1 MTNPDYTAIMLLV
14 DRSGSMHSIQTDAE
28 GGVNT
33 FIANQAKAEDRRT
46 IRIAQF
52 NHDYHLI
59 QSSIEAK
66 DSPTFRLW
74 PSGNTALLDAMGRAI
89 TEFGEELAALPEDER
104 PGTVILAVMTDGMEN
119 WSQEYSWDAIKTMV
133 THQEKNYGWQ
143 VIYLG
148 ANQDAIETGRR
159 IGVRTDRSMSYTAS
173 GIGTQSVLDSMDTYV
188 TAAAAG
194 APAAF
199 TEAQRSA
206 AMKEDDDANQ
216 D

>member
-1 MTNPDYTAIMLLV
+1 MTNPDYTAIMLLI
-14 DRSGSMHSIQTDAE
+14 DRSGSMHTIQTDAE

-33 FIANQAKAEDRRT
+33 FIANQAKADGRRT
-46 IRIAQF
+46 VRIAQF
-52 NHDYHLI
+52 NHDYTLVHASTDAVDVPKF
-59 QSSIEAK
+59 Q
-66 DSPTFRLW
+66 LW

-133 THQEKNYGWQ
+133 NHQEENYGWQ

-159 IGVRTDRSMSYTAS
+159 IGVRHDRSMSYTSS
-173 GIGTQSVLDSMDTYV
+173 GIGTRSVLNSMDTYV
-188 TAAAAG
+188 ASAAAG

-199 TEAQRSA
+199 TEAQRGA
-206 AMKEDDDANQ
+206 AMKEDSDADQ